1 MQAEE
6 LEATDVTTPPA
17 PLVSFTC
24 SCVEAKDL
32 KQKERM
38 SRRWEL
44 LCDETVVPGELELM
58 EEKD

>member
-38 SRRWEL
+38 SR
-44 LCDETVVPGELELM
+44 C
-58 EEKD
+58 